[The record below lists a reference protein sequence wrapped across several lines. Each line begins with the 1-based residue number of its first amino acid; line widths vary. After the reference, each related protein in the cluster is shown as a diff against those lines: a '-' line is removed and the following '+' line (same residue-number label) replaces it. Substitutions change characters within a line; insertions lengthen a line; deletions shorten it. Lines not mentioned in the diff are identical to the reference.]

1 MKYVVKRRTVYAD
14 GRFNVDDTQPVGD
27 FTTLKEAQRFMRK
40 HLLDVAVLCYLARHE
55 EQFKDCMSFED
66 VKDTF
71 KTGMQ
76 LLEYLQSKNLIDVT
90 VDRIKCTLA
99 LKVPSGGVTSDR
111 IELEIY

>member
-1 MKYVVKRRTVYAD
+1 
-14 GRFNVDDTQPVGD
+14 
-27 FTTLKEAQRFMRK
+27 MR
-40 HLLDVAVLCYLARHE
+40 
-55 EQFKDCMSFED
+55 FED

-99 LKVPSGGVTSDR
+99 LKVLSGGVTSDR
-111 IELEIY
+111 IELTIY